1 MKVNA
6 KVGLPLIGKVNA
18 EVLADLTE
26 GYAYEY
32 VPFLGLCQKTPLNVT
47 VNLKSVLE
55 QVYSPTG
62 GITTYD
68 GEASAPW
75 DKSTMYEFHGGNAN
89 ATVTAWFDEGTHNGK
104 WLFEKASDPSI
115 PQIVAQLPT
124 GEQPASFQDS
134 DFTITGCHKYNED
147 PATRINLW
155 ID

>member
-26 GYAYEY
+26 GFAYEY

-47 VNLKSVLE
+47 VNLKSALE

-62 GITTYD
+62 G
-68 GEASAPW
+68 
-75 DKSTMYEFHGGNAN
+75 
-89 ATVTAWFDEGTHNGK
+89 
-104 WLFEKASDPSI
+104 I